1 MLNLSI
7 FLHYQ
12 VWVNDVLP
20 YALRVRRL
28 HHHLDGGRFDG
39 HLLSNPVRLLS
50 HWPRRHREHTF
61 YWQVGTLHLV
71 FTDGTFFT
79 AQCAE
84 FAIAL
89 SFFISQ
95 YEQNN
100 LTSRCCQNNPQ
111 PLYHRPPR
119 LVSSSSQGTLVA
131 SDCDLLDDED
141 DIDNDREFK
150 L

>member
-1 MLNLSI
+1 MSCRTLCESVASTTSMVDNSTTSMVDDSMLTSCQTLCASSVTDLVDTENTPFIDRWEHCIWYLLMGL
-7 FLHYQ
+7 FL
-12 VWVNDVLP
+12 
-20 YALRVRRL
+20 
-28 HHHLDGGRFDG
+28 
-39 HLLSNPVRLLS
+39 
-50 HWPRRHREHTF
+50 
-61 YWQVGTLHLV
+61 
-71 FTDGTFFT
+71 T

-84 FAIAL
+84 FAFAL

-95 YEQNN
+95 YEQNT

-131 SDCDLLDDED
+131 SDCDLLDDDD
-141 DIDNDREFK
+141 DIDNDRDFE